1 MPDDSRTERQQQ
13 PKQDDG
19 DGGEE
24 SYDERLNREL
34 IELLN
39 ELRVALPGVQVL
51 FAFLLTIPF
60 TGSAFDKLTEL
71 QKDVYFG
78 TFCMTILATAFLM
91 TPTAYHRLR
100 WRRRD
105 KDRML
110 RISNRMAIAGLV
122 SLALAITGS
131 AYLIADILFG
141 QGGAMVTVLAIVAVI
156 GGLWFVLPLTREATD
171 HED

>member
-1 MPDDSRTERQQQ
+1 MPDDSQTEKQQDQ
-13 PKQDDG
+13 KDG
-19 DGGEE
+19 DDEGGETHG
-24 SYDERLNREL
+24 ERINREL

-60 TGSAFDKLTEL
+60 TGSTFDKLTDV
-71 QKDVYFG
+71 QKDVYFA

-105 KDRML
+105 KERML
-110 RISNRMAIAGLV
+110 QISNRMAIAGLV
-122 SLALAITGS
+122 SLALAIVGS

-141 QGGAMVTVLAIVAVI
+141 QGGAMLTVLAVVAVI
-156 GGLWFVLPLTREATD
+156 GGLWFVLPLAREATD
-171 HED
+171 DED